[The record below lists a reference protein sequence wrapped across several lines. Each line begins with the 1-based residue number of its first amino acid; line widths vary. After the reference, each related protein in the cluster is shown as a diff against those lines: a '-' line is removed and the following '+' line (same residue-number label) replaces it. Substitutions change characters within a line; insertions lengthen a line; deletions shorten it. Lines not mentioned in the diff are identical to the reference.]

1 MPGIGS
7 GGTDRLAAVSAP
19 PLPTPSAAF
28 FDLDRTLIA
37 GASTFAFGWV
47 AFRRGFITGRQLLSD
62 AKEALVFRL
71 TGGSDEQSDQVRD
84 RILMAV
90 AGRARAD
97 AIALNDDL
105 LPRLLT
111 SVRPETR
118 RVVEQ
123 HHDAGRDTWIVSA
136 SPIEIVS
143 PLADAL
149 GMTGA
154 IATEPEVVD
163 GVYTGH
169 LAKAFVYGEGKAER
183 IRDLTLDRGYDL
195 RLSYAYSD
203 AASDLPMLR
212 IVGHPVA
219 VNPDRELRKVAQ
231 SEQWPILRFAQRT
244 KRAITITT
252 SSAVVVAALAGSYAL
267 GRRRALRRA

>member
-1 MPGIGS
+1 
-7 GGTDRLAAVSAP
+7 VSAP
-19 PLPTPSAAF
+19 PPPTPSAAF

-163 GVYTGH
+163 GVYTGR

-252 SSAVVVAALAGSYAL
+252 SSAVAAAALAGSYAL